1 MDKRHEEGIQPNLGT
16 SRSQILGSLKL
27 HCAAAEGDLEV
38 VKTLIEKSQYDPE
51 RKTFHGITPLHCA
64 SCCGMLNV
72 VEYLVKDVKCDPT
85 AEDSNGECPLVY
97 CTYCTVENA
106 EMKSPLDHYL
116 NQIQFRIDHIRVAL
130 FLLQSRA
137 DILVTEKPKLLRV
150 LRLPLTCGSFSFFSQ
165 IFEFVKVGKDEAN
178 ESVGEE
184 VYACLKMAIGSRYT
198 YSQWDSVK
206 LLLDTYPES
215 LKLVMTSDIEHA
227 KALFLKCFESG
238 IVHVVRS
245 FFSLGIYKPSVELA
259 DQAIQV
265 NNLDLVKCVIESAD
279 HPLHVDESN
288 NYWSSLLF
296 SVLRYSYSDFDKKL
310 VEFIAITFKD
320 TNIMNYQ
327 GNTPL
332 HVACSCP
339 YINLRKFVIPLLNGI
354 YQVVPNKAGQLPLH
368 IACMNPNCEVIR
380 LVSSHPKLDVNTKDI
395 HGCTPLHELISSIL
409 SPYTTE
415 VIPCLRCL
423 IEEKRCSANIQNE
436 SGNLPLHIFLKFYH
450 SNDYCNIYDLEKMI
464 DLCSTHVNMNTQ
476 DNDGNTPLH
485 IAYQTNPDLAQYL
498 MSKYECNTNLYNNEG
513 YLPIQCAVTSEKK
526 HHDNRLTLH
535 HSNISTACLC
545 ELLTSKNPEDSIC
558 SLCECEQKIDLLRSV
573 ATTQTVNEQVNGTT
587 PIHVVC
593 NHNNILAAKHL
604 IEVLNCDLSVTDSKH
619 RLPLHVA
626 SMCSVECVKLISSY
640 SCVNSD
646 VNVCDIDGNTPVHLA
661 LIHGNL
667 DIAAYLL
674 TNCKCNTSIKNKND
688 ELPMH
693 LACCTTLELVK
704 LTEPPNFNSTEVNYC
719 FQPKSTNFANRYMY
733 INYRRY
739 ENTGG
744 TMLHIACIAGSLE
757 IVNYLVTKFECSP
770 SMKMRDM
777 KGRLAVDYACK
788 HSLEMV
794 KLVCQ
799 ACTAEDLV
807 YSAKGTTCWNSDEL
821 STLIIACSSG
831 SLTIV
836 KYLMNEKGCKLAV
849 LGNDHRAL
857 LFACGV
863 LMERS
868 EIHDTLLSYMYVNS
882 NVDLISYLI
891 TVCGYSPTTFVKLY
905 FSPYYCTALE
915 YACKKKS
922 LKLIKAL
929 TVISMDLTD
938 DRGNTPLHYACMFGA
953 KEIVFFLVNCECD
966 QNIYNENGELAL
978 HLTCSLQSQHSLGI
992 IKLLTKCDLRSL
1004 NGNGDTILH
1013 IAIASL
1019 KDDVV
1024 LYLLEEKG
1032 FDANIKNKKGESP
1045 LHIAI
1050 QKSSCD
1056 AMTLLTYGC
1065 DINCQDIDGNT
1076 PLHIACS
1083 QDHHNN
1089 QSILNFGF
1097 LAFQQ
1102 SCRADI
1108 PNKYGNLALHK
1119 IVERPKSSKF
1129 SVPSSNDNAVVLAVL
1144 QKILNE
1150 YSESVRFVNSDGLTP
1165 VHIAIKLEGFIFF
1178 EALKLTKYN
1187 FSEFGFLHIAC
1198 EYRQPQIVRWL
1209 LEHGANP
1216 TIANEDGN
1224 IPLHMCCLGKQP
1236 PCSFTLE
1243 QLGHCDIM
1251 NQNNNGDT
1259 IAHLACR
1266 RKEHKFLEKV
1276 LELSNGYPSFALSI
1290 QNNNKDTALHLAASI
1305 SLEHVKLVATPENI
1319 NLQNSNGDTPLHTAC
1334 RSKHLASSKLSSLIL
1349 YMINELNCS
1358 VEILNSDGDSPF
1370 HILLRQRLINSQHDP
1385 LLQCIPKSVC
1395 DRKNNNGET
1404 LLYIACKEMQ
1414 ISCITYL
1421 IEIMKCKTDTIC
1433 DCNGATPLHLFFTHE
1448 IYMDLVEM
1456 LSLCNPR
1463 AQIMDTLL
1471 LPKNDKLVLGD
1482 TVLHVACRNGRSKFV
1497 KCLLNR
1503 NHDKALN
1510 IPNMHGEIPFH
1521 LACSH
1526 DVTMVEAFA
1535 DHMSKFNC
1543 NAVVN
1548 SSGDTPLHIACR
1560 NVYLHS
1566 FVEPVIDPLVD
1577 KFKCKTDL
1585 INKHRELPLHLACRH
1600 RAISFNIIKKLA
1612 VGLSSDC
1619 LNLQNDFGDTPLH
1632 ILLSSALYSTPS
1644 TERDAILDI
1653 VKFLTKETSCSDSSL
1668 GICNNDGK
1676 QPLHL
1681 ACQNQVLS
1689 VVKYLHQQYKC
1700 LSLEVSPFLLH
1711 SACHND
1717 DPAVLKY
1724 IIENVVHEVNFPDAD
1739 GDLPLHIALRHSS
1752 SVPVTFSLIRRTKN
1766 INAANNQ
1773 GNTALHELY
1782 IQRKFPSCSM
1792 FCNIQNRHV
1801 TSLDSEFFEE
1811 KCFKN
1816 DFDKLVHLWRKNRST
1831 DETINQ
1837 TEYHPQT
1844 YRNCILQLLLEFQHL
1859 DLSRQNLLGQTPLH
1873 CICTAGDYNDLK
1885 TILKRRGRINA
1896 NVQDKDGFTPLHIA
1910 CQANHVNGVK
1920 ILLTVYGIELSIMT
1934 NTGETP
1940 ITLATDPTIIKLL
1953 IEHGAD
1959 PQPLYEKH
1967 RTFFVNI
1974 SKSNEKPP
1982 PTPVKLLV
1990 VGNASV
1996 GKTTLIQSLQNES
2009 FMETI
2014 SPAKFDHTA
2023 GVVPTKFSSSIYGD
2037 VTFYDFAG
2045 QPEYYASHDAVLHRT
2060 IRNAPPVVLILVNL
2074 MDSLKRI
2081 TEQTHYWI
2089 DFMENR
2095 FHTTLA
2101 DKAHLIIV
2109 CSHSD
2114 VVESH
2119 RNDPSAKV
2127 SRVVK
2132 RINSQ
2137 VEGKNIILKDIIHI
2151 NCTKSHSKEIEKLQ
2165 QLLKKSTSDLRQG
2178 AVMHFQ
2184 SHCFFVYLHQE
2195 FNGSNYITLACIFSK
2210 LKFQS
2215 IQSLDNPLHLLPS
2228 DKDKI
2233 VEFCQDLNDRGHI
2246 HFIKHS
2252 NAIERS
2258 WIVLDEKPL
2267 LQNLLGSLFA
2277 PANFPQHCPL
2287 SYSTGVVPLSRFKQ
2301 HFSEKLDCSALMLL
2315 TFLSRMEYCREITD
2329 EEVLQ
2334 SIVEKQGYSE
2344 TEKYYFFPNLVS
2356 LERPT
2361 DKWKVDSKVSCQCGW
2376 LIQCATKSEFFSP
2389 HFIQALLLRLVFSLA
2404 PKKEDYD
2411 SKDFETSDD
2420 LEDEPNPV
2428 MDIVIKRKCSVWKN
2442 GLYMQDNNG
2451 VKTIVDIIDQRNL
2464 LVLMNCQA
2472 RKEMSLIERRSTII
2486 SMVHNAKQ
2494 EFCSKA
2500 EFLEYF
2506 MHPESI
2512 KHPLTVI
2519 DNSQL
2524 FSLPCIR
2531 SSINEAEGE
2540 LYVINDHD
2548 QEVELETLLCF
2559 EPYAELDADVIRQ
2572 LCTQSVQQTSDI
2584 SVLLKSI
2591 AKQLHH
2597 RCPLLMR
2604 MITQRG
2610 RLPAQLATSNYEST
2624 LYKILISKFNSATCA
2639 DVRKFFD
2646 QFSIFCGRQPPSRS
2660 GMFIVWIAN
2669 RNVLEKKSILKY
2681 HSFVLIVHH
2690 FSGLENEHQF
2700 ESGKSFLLAVR
2711 YNKY

>member
-1 MDKRHEEGIQPNLGT
+1 MTVKPSMEKEMDKRHEQSIQPNLGT

-51 RKTFHGITPLHCA
+51 RKTSNGITPLHCA
-64 SCCGMLNV
+64 SCCGMLDV
-72 VEYLVKDVKCDPT
+72 VEYLIKDVNCDPT

-130 FLLQSRA
+130 FLLQNRA

-150 LRLPLTCGSFSFFSQ
+150 LRLPLTCRSFSFFSQ
-165 IFEFVKVGKDEAN
+165 IFEFVTVRSDEAN

-184 VYACLKMAIGSRYT
+184 VYTCLKMAIGGRYT

-215 LKLVMTSDIEHA
+215 LNLVMASDIEYA
-227 KALFLKCFESG
+227 KLLFLKCFESG

-245 FFSLGIYKPSVELA
+245 FFSLEIYKPSVELA
-259 DQAIQV
+259 DQAIRL
-265 NNLDLVKCVIESAD
+265 NNFDLVQCVIESAD

-288 NYWSSLLF
+288 SDWSSLLF
-296 SVLRYSYSDFDKKL
+296 SVLKYGFSGSDEKL

-320 TNIMNYQ
+320 TNIMNSQ

-332 HVACSCP
+332 HVACACP
-339 YINLRKFVIPLLNGI
+339 YINLRRFVIPLLNVS
-354 YQVVPNKAGQLPLH
+354 YQIIPNNRGQLPLH
-368 IACMNPNCEVIR
+368 IACEYSYCKVVR
-380 LVSSHPKLDVNTKDI
+380 LVSSHPELDVNTKDI
-395 HGCTPLHELISSIL
+395 FGCTPLHTLIDYFHINKA
-409 SPYTTE
+409 YYVE
-415 VIPCLRCL
+415 VIACMKYL
-423 IEEKRCSANIQNE
+423 IEEKKCNVNIQNNKGE
-436 SGNLPLHIFLKFYH
+436 LPLHILLKSLCKKWYM
-450 SNDYCNIYDLEKMI
+450 YEII
-464 DLCSTHVNMNTQ
+464 DICSTHVNVDTQ

-485 IAYQTNPDLAQYL
+485 VAYQTNPDLAQYL
-498 MSKYECNTNLYNNEG
+498 MSKYDCNTNLCNNKG
-513 YLPIQCAVTSEKK
+513 YLPIQCAVTSKKK
-526 HHDNRLTLH
+526 HHYNRLAKLNWH
-535 HSNISTACLC
+535 LRNISTACLC

-558 SLCECEQKIDLLRSV
+558 SLCECEQKIDVLKSV
-573 ATTQTVNEQVNGTT
+573 ATTQMVNEQVNGTI
-587 PIHVVC
+587 PIHVAC
-593 NHNNILAAKHL
+593 ARNNILAAKHL
-604 IEVLNCDLSVTDSKH
+604 IEVLTCDLSITDSQL

-626 SMCSVECVKLISSY
+626 SMSSLECVKLIASY
-640 SCVNSD
+640 SCVNND

-661 LIHGNL
+661 LIHRRL
-667 DIAAYLL
+667 DIAMYLL
-674 TNCKCNTSIKNKND
+674 TKYECNTSIKNKKD
-688 ELPMH
+688 ELPMY
-693 LACCTTLELVK
+693 LACNTTLEVVK
-704 LTEPPNFNSTEVNYC
+704 VVEPPKFSNMDVNHY
-719 FQPKSTNFANRYMY
+719 FQPKPTKFAYEY
-733 INYRRY
+733 INRRCQHKS
-739 ENTGG
+739 TGG
-744 TMLHIACIAGSLE
+744 TMLHVACKAGSLE
-757 IVNYLVTKFECSP
+757 IVTYLVTKFDCKA
-770 SMKMRDM
+770 SMRIRDL
-777 KGRLAVDYACK
+777 KGRLAVDYACN
-788 HSLEMV
+788 HSLDMV

-799 ACTAEDLV
+799 SCTAEDLA
-807 YSAKGTTCWNSDEL
+807 YSAEDTTVTLNYDKS
-821 STLIIACSSG
+821 STLNIACSSG
-831 SLTIV
+831 SLDIV
-836 KYLMNEKGCKLAV
+836 KYLINEKGCKLAI
-849 LGNDHRAL
+849 LENDHSAL
-857 LFACGV
+857 LFACGMLATYTDIQLDGWCHV
-863 LMERS
+863 K
-868 EIHDTLLSYMYVNS
+868 VNLD
-882 NVDLISYLI
+882 VIKFLI
-891 TVCGYSPTTFVKLY
+891 TECGYSPATLVNESCIPKY
-905 FSPYYCTALE
+905 TAIE
-915 YACKKKS
+915 YACRYKC
-922 LKLIKAL
+922 LMLIKAL
-929 TVISMDLTD
+929 TVKSVNLIDAW
-938 DRGNTPLHYACMFGA
+938 GNTPLHYACMFNA
-953 KEIVFFLVNCECD
+953 IEIVHFLVNCECD
-966 QNIYNENGELAL
+966 QNIYNQNGELAL
-978 HLTCSLQSQHSLGI
+978 HLTCSSQSQHSLGI
-992 IKLLTKCDLRSL
+992 IKLLTKCDLKSL

-1013 IAIASL
+1013 LAISSL

-1032 FDANIKNKKGESP
+1032 FDVNIKNKQKESP

-1050 QKSSCD
+1050 QNSSCA
-1056 AMTLLTYGC
+1056 AMTLLTYEC
-1065 DINCQDIDGNT
+1065 DVNCQDIDGNT

-1083 QDHHNN
+1083 QESHSD
-1089 QSILNFGF
+1089 QSLRCLSFKS
-1097 LAFQQ
+1097 

-1108 PNKYGNLALHK
+1108 PNKCGNLALHK
-1119 IVERPKSSKF
+1119 IVENSKLISSKSRVSHYF
-1129 SVPSSNDNAVVLAVL
+1129 QIINKYNKAVHLA
-1144 QKILNE
+1144 
-1150 YSESVRFVNSDGLTP
+1150 NSDGLTP
-1165 VHIAIKLEGFIFF
+1165 LHIAIKSGDIHLF
-1178 EALKLTKYN
+1178 EALELTKFN
-1187 FSEFGFLHIAC
+1187 FSGEVGSGLLRIAC
-1198 EYRQPQIVRWL
+1198 EYRQPQIVHWL
-1209 LEHGANP
+1209 IEHGAKP
-1216 TIANEDGN
+1216 TVAKEDGN
-1224 IPLHMCCLGKQP
+1224 LPQHMCCLGKQP
-1236 PCSFTLE
+1236 PCLQTLE
-1243 QLGHCDIM
+1243 QLGHFDIM
-1251 NQNNNGDT
+1251 SQNNNGET
-1259 IAHLACR
+1259 IVHLACQ

-1276 LELSNGYPSFALSI
+1276 LELSNGCPSSSLSI
-1290 QNNNKDTALHLAASI
+1290 QNNNKETALHLAASI
-1305 SLEHVKLVATPENI
+1305 SLEHVKLVATSENI

-1334 RSKHLASSKLSSLIL
+1334 RSKPFDSKFLIL
-1349 YMINELNCS
+1349 YYMMNDLQCS

-1370 HILLRQRLINSQHDP
+1370 HILFRQRRIYDP
-1385 LLQCIPKSVC
+1385 LLQYIPKSIC
-1395 DRKNNNGET
+1395 DRKNNDGET
-1404 LLYIACKEMQ
+1404 LLYIACKEMLF
-1414 ISCITYL
+1414 SCITHL
-1421 IEIMKCKTDTIC
+1421 IEILKCKTDTIC
-1433 DCNGATPLHLFFTHE
+1433 DYNGATPLHLFLTHDKYN
-1448 IYMDLVEM
+1448 IIVDIVDM
-1456 LSLCNPR
+1456 LSSCNPY

-1471 LPKNDKLVLGD
+1471 LPKNDKLKLVLGD
-1482 TVLHVACRNGRSKFV
+1482 TVLHVACRNGRSKYV

-1510 IPNMHGEIPFH
+1510 ISNMHGEIPFH

-1535 DHMSKFNC
+1535 YHISKFNC

-1560 NVYLHS
+1560 NMYLHS
-1566 FVEPVIDPLVD
+1566 FIEPVIDPLVD

-1600 RAISFNIIKKLA
+1600 RYISFNVIKKLA
-1612 VGLSSDC
+1612 VGLSSDR
-1619 LNLQNDFGDTPLH
+1619 LNLQNNFGDTPLH
-1632 ILLSSALYSTPS
+1632 ILLSSAVYSTPP

-1653 VKFLTKETSCSDSSL
+1653 VKFLTKEMSCSDSSL
-1668 GICNNDGK
+1668 SICNNDGK

-1700 LSLEVSPFLLH
+1700 LPLEVSPFLLH

-1717 DPAVLKY
+1717 DPAVIKY
-1724 IIENVVHEVNFPDAD
+1724 ITENVVHEVNVPDAD

-1752 SVPVTFSLIRRTKN
+1752 SVPVTFSLIRRTKD

-1782 IQRKFPSCSM
+1782 IQRKLPSCSM

-1801 TSLDSEFFEE
+1801 TFLDSEFFEE

-1816 DFDKLVHLWRKNRST
+1816 DFDKLVHLWEKNRST

-1844 YRNCILQLLLEFQHL
+1844 YRKCILQLLLEFQHL

-1885 TILKRRGRINA
+1885 TILKRRGIIDA

-1920 ILLTVYGIELSIMT
+1920 ILLTVYGIKLSVMT
-1934 NTGETP
+1934 KTGETP
-1940 ITLATDPTIIKLL
+1940 ITLATDSTIIKLL

-1959 PQPLYEKH
+1959 PHPLYEKH
-1967 RTFFVNI
+1967 RNFFVNV
-1974 SKSNEKPP
+1974 SKSNGKPP

-2074 MDSLKRI
+2074 MESLKRI

-2119 RNDPSAKV
+2119 GNDPSAKV
-2127 SRVVK
+2127 SRVIK

-2287 SYSTGVVPLSRFKQ
+2287 SYSTGVVPLSQFKQ
-2301 HFSEKLDCSALMLL
+2301 HFSKKLDCSALMLL

-2334 SIVEKQGYSE
+2334 SIVEKQDYSE

-2361 DKWKVDSKVSCQCGW
+2361 DKWKVDSKVSYQCGW
-2376 LIQCATKSEFFSP
+2376 LIQCASKGEFFSP

-2411 SKDFETSDD
+2411 SQDIETSDD
-2420 LEDEPNPV
+2420 LEDDPSPV
-2428 MDIVIKRKCSVWKN
+2428 MDIVIKRKCSVWRN

-2486 SMVHNAKQ
+2486 SMVHNAKK

-2531 SSINEAEGE
+2531 SSLNEAEGE

-2548 QEVELETLLCF
+2548 QEVELETLLYF

-2572 LCTQSVQQTSDI
+2572 LCTQSVQQMSDI
-2584 SVLLKSI
+2584 SILLKSI

-2597 RCPLLMR
+2597 RCPLLKR

-2624 LYKILISKFNSATCA
+2624 LYKILMSKFNSATCA

-2646 QFSIFCGRQPPSRS
+2646 RFSIFRGRQPPSGS

-2669 RNVLEKKSILKY
+2669 RNILE
-2681 HSFVLIVHH
+2681 
-2690 FSGLENEHQF
+2690 
-2700 ESGKSFLLAVR
+2700 
-2711 YNKY
+2711 